1 MSTQK
6 EIPNALRLAE
16 WIESDMSCQG
26 DAERCLELYEEAA
39 KYEGEWPEETDSVVW
54 GKILAKAVCV
64 RTKTRDWQY
73 KLKEM
78 E

>member
-1 MSTQK
+1 MKRYFAYSADDGYTTFETEADAK
-6 EIPNALRLAE
+6 AY
-16 WIESDMSCQG
+16 
-26 DAERCLELYEEAA
+26 AERCLELYEEAA